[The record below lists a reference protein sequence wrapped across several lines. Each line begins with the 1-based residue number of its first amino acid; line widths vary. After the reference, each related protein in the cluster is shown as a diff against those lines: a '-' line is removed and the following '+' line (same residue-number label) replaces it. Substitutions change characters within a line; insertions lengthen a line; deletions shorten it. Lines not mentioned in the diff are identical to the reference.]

1 MSLELTTIEQSE
13 LESLETIINKN
24 VGAFYKVGCA
34 LAKIRD
40 SRLYRETY
48 STFEDYCKDRWDM
61 SHQHADR
68 LIGSSNVIE
77 NVTPVGVKPANERQ
91 TRPLTKLK
99 PEQQQEAW
107 EKVVKTAPEGKITA
121 RYVSKVVSEIKKD
134 TTIKGVKKNEAK
146 AMSINKNEL
155 IDEEVKQTFNAFYY
169 EIQRAKMEKWKNT
182 SKEAALYL
190 VELTKDLIE
199 IT

>member
-1 MSLELTTIEQSE
+1 MELTTVEQSE
-13 LESLETIINKN
+13 LESLETIINQN

-40 SRLYRETY
+40 SRLYRKTHN
-48 STFEDYCKDRWDM
+48 TFEGYCKDRWDM
-61 SHQHADR
+61 GKAYAHR
-68 LIGSSNVIE
+68 LIGSAQIKDNLSPIGDI
-77 NVTPVGVKPANERQ
+77 TPTNEAQ

-107 EKVVKTAPEGKITA
+107 VRVVDTAPGGKITA
-121 RYVSKVVSEIKKD
+121 RFVSKVVSEIKKD
-134 TTIKGVKKNEAK
+134 TTIKKVKKNEVK
-146 AMSINKNEL
+146 AQSINKEEL
-155 IDEEVKQTFNAFYY
+155 IDYEVQATWEAFYY

>member
-1 MSLELTTIEQSE
+1 MELTVTEQTE
-13 LESLETIINKN
+13 LESLETIINQN

-48 STFEDYCKDRWDM
+48 DTFEDYCKDRWDM
-61 SHQHADR
+61 TRDYSYK
-68 LIGSSNVIE
+68 LIGSSQVIE
-77 NVTPVGVKPANERQ
+77 NLGTIVPTNEAQ

-99 PEQQQEAW
+99 PERQREAW
-107 EKVVKTAPEGKITA
+107 ERVVETAPEGKITA
-121 RYVSKVVSEIKKD
+121 RYVSKVVSDIKKD
-134 TTIKGVKKNEAK
+134 STVKKVKKNEVK
-146 AMSINKNEL
+146 AQSINKEEL
-155 IDEEVKQTFNAFYY
+155 IDHEVQATWDAFYY
-169 EIQRAKMEKWKNT
+169 EIQRAKMENWKNT